1 MNTHIHL
8 VGGPD
13 DGNILEID
21 FEDESENENVLD
33 YLPDMIII
41 PTNQDEGELYEYSKE
56 KASCGA
62 CIYLYSGYRWESLL
76 PFRKPKRKKHR

>member
-13 DGNILEID
+13 DGEILEID
-21 FEDESENENVLD
+21 VESAD
-33 YLPDMIII
+33 DFDTLPDMIIM
-41 PTNQDEGELYEYSKE
+41 PTSKQEGELYEYSNE

-62 CIYLYSGYRWESLL
+62 CIYLYSSYRWESVL
-76 PFRKPKRKKHR
+76 PFRKRKRKREP